1 MARSDWEFDA
11 NDMMPA
17 SFYYLV
23 YRFVYKLCPKPTFG
37 ENMCMTRANMDKNPD
52 EVAAM
57 FDGVAKRYDLVNDL
71 LSLGQTKAW
80 RRATTKIIGPKAGM
94 RILDLAAGTGSS
106 SEPLAAAGADVIPAD
121 FSEGM
126 LAAGRKARPHL
137 AFTKADALNLP
148 FKDGEFDSVTISFGL
163 RNTADID
170 LALAQML
177 RVTKPGG
184 QLVVCEFSSP
194 TFAPFRKIYTNY
206 LMRALPWVARRSS
219 SNPDAYIYLAE
230 SIRAWPD
237 QQALAA
243 KIEAAGWSAVTWK
256 NLTGGVVAVHKA
268 FK

>member
-1 MARSDWEFDA
+1 MVKPFHLH
-11 NDMMPA
+11 
-17 SFYYLV
+17 F
-23 YRFVYKLCPKPTFG
+23 FYKLCPKPTFG
-37 ENMCMTRANMDKNPD
+37 ENMPMSRANMDKNPE

-80 RRATTKIIGPKAGM
+80 RRATTKIIAPKPGM
-94 RILDLAAGTGSS
+94 KILDLAAGTGSS

-126 LAAGRKARPHL
+126 LAAGRKARPQL

-148 FKDGEFDSVTISFGL
+148 FSDGQFDLVTISFGL

-194 TFAPFRKIYTNY
+194 TFGPFRTIYTNY
-206 LMRALPWVARRSS
+206 LMRALPWVAKRTS

-237 QQALAA
+237 QKALAA
-243 KIEAAGWSAVTWK
+243 KIEAAGWSRVTWT

>member
-1 MARSDWEFDA
+1 MS
-11 NDMMPA
+11 
-17 SFYYLV
+17 
-23 YRFVYKLCPKPTFG
+23 
-37 ENMCMTRANMDKNPD
+37 RANMDKNPD

-71 LSLGQTKAW
+71 LSLGRTKAW
-80 RRATTKIIGPKAGM
+80 RKATTKIIAPRPGM
-94 RILDLAAGTGSS
+94 KILDLAAGTGSS

-148 FKDGEFDSVTISFGL
+148 FSDGQFDTATISFGL
-163 RNTADID
+163 RNTQKTER
-170 LALAQML
+170 ALAEML
-177 RVTKPGG
+177 RVVKSGG
-184 QLVVCEFSSP
+184 HLVVAEFSSP
-194 TFAPFRKIYTNY
+194 TWRPFRTLYINY
-206 LMRALPWVARRSS
+206 LMKALPWVARKTS

-237 QQALAA
+237 QEALAA
-243 KIEAAGWSAVTWK
+243 KIEAAGWTDISWT

-268 FK
+268 RKP

>member
-1 MARSDWEFDA
+1 MS
-11 NDMMPA
+11 
-17 SFYYLV
+17 
-23 YRFVYKLCPKPTFG
+23 
-37 ENMCMTRANMDKNPD
+37 RANMDKNPE

-80 RRATTKIIGPKAGM
+80 RRATTKTIAPKPGM
-94 RILDLAAGTGSS
+94 KILDLAAGTGSS

-126 LAAGRKARPHL
+126 LAAGRKSRPQL

-148 FKDGEFDSVTISFGL
+148 FSDGQFDLVTISFGL

-194 TFAPFRKIYTNY
+194 TFGPFRTIYTNY
-206 LMRALPWVARRSS
+206 LMRALPWVAKRTS

-237 QQALAA
+237 QRALAA
-243 KIEAAGWSAVTWK
+243 KIEAAGWSRVTWT
-256 NLTGGVVAVHKA
+256 NLTGGVVTVHKA

>member
-1 MARSDWEFDA
+1 MVKTSHLHF
-11 NDMMPA
+11 
-17 SFYYLV
+17 F
-23 YRFVYKLCPKPTFG
+23 YKLCPKPTFG
-37 ENMCMTRANMDKNPD
+37 ENMPMSRANMDKNPE

-80 RRATTKIIGPKAGM
+80 RRATTKIIAPTPGM
-94 RILDLAAGTGSS
+94 KILDLAAGTGSS

-126 LAAGRKARPHL
+126 LAAGRKARPQL

-148 FKDGEFDSVTISFGL
+148 FSDGQFDLVTISFGL

-177 RVTKPGG
+177 RVTKSGG

-194 TFAPFRKIYTNY
+194 TFGPFRTIYTNY
-206 LMRALPWVARRSS
+206 LMRALPWVAKRTS

-237 QQALAA
+237 QKALAA
-243 KIEAAGWSAVTWK
+243 RIEAAGWSRVTWT
-256 NLTGGVVAVHKA
+256 NLTGGVVTVHMA

>member
-1 MARSDWEFDA
+1 MSR
-11 NDMMPA
+11 A
-17 SFYYLV
+17 S
-23 YRFVYKLCPKPTFG
+23 
-37 ENMCMTRANMDKNPD
+37 MDKNPD

-80 RRATTKIIGPKAGM
+80 RRATTKIIAPKRGM
-94 RILDLAAGTGSS
+94 KILDLAAGTGSS

-148 FKDGEFDSVTISFGL
+148 FKVGEFDLVTISFGL

-194 TFAPFRKIYTNY
+194 TRAPFRAIYTNY
-206 LMRALPWVARRSS
+206 LMRALPWVARKTS

-237 QQALAA
+237 QKALAA
-243 KIEAAGWSAVTWK
+243 KIEAAGWSGVSWT

-268 FK
+268 TKA

>member
-1 MARSDWEFDA
+1 MS
-11 NDMMPA
+11 
-17 SFYYLV
+17 
-23 YRFVYKLCPKPTFG
+23 
-37 ENMCMTRANMDKNPD
+37 RANMDKNPD

-80 RRATTKIIGPKAGM
+80 RRATTKIIAPKAGM
-94 RILDLAAGTGSS
+94 KILDLAAGTGSS

-148 FKDGEFDSVTISFGL
+148 FKDGEFDLVTISFGL

-177 RVTKPGG
+177 RVAKPGG

-206 LMRALPWVARRSS
+206 LMRALPWVARRTS

-237 QQALAA
+237 QKALAA
-243 KIEAAGWSAVTWK
+243 RIEAAGWSRVTWK